1 MHNFIPHLFLSNVHS
16 ESFSKFHLW
25 FLFPCTLHILYSNKE
40 LSQLSLAILITW
52 KAIRFQIVCYFI
64 SSSWCHS
71 ISKFPRI
78 SERLHISSWHL
89 RNTICLANIKLE
101 ESSFWFLFTQ
111 VDFLCFWNVTCQFQE
126 VSVVLIFFWH
136 TSPLT
141 QGEFLSTL
149 IL

>member
-16 ESFSKFHLW
+16 ESFSKFHLR

-40 LSQLSLAILITW
+40 LSQLSLAIFITW
-52 KAIRFQIVCYFI
+52 KVIRFQIVTLPHHLGAI
-64 SSSWCHS
+64 PL
-71 ISKFPRI
+71 SKFPRI

-111 VDFLCFWNVTCQFQE
+111 VDFLCFWNETCQFQE
-126 VSVVLIFFWH
+126 VSLVLIFFWH